1 MREDHLEE
9 LFDLDDDQALK
20 EAYQKAVNNLPVS
33 DDFYNR
39 TLIRMEKAALEQ
51 KTKKVIPIRRITA
64 VAASFVLVLGMGTA
78 GYFYLEEANM
88 NISAPPPASQ
98 NAGDSSPLLG
108 DEFIMPTP
116 SDRKDSSQNGDSH
129 SGQLSDS
136 GQQGTQSSGEN
147 HKTENS
153 QAQQPAEESKKENG
167 IISFFKS
174 IFSSDSKK
182 TSDEKKTESGSES
195 QKESSSSHNN
205 DDTVSDKVETAEKPV
220 DPVTQGKDKDN
231 SKGDT
236 TSSQQQKDPAKE
248 QTEESSGTTSQQET
262 QSGNAQTL
270 AVPEAGVATKIAPG
284 VTPENADLAWTQVA
298 GSVSTQNRTTIQS
311 NLIYQNNLF
320 DIPKELQEYV
330 GVDKVNEWNQQFCNM
345 VNGNPIWKYRYY
357 NRFNADYTANED
369 LLQCSLWGFV
379 HTFQIPKEELVKI
392 YQATDQRPY
401 GYQFELDTNAKRYEK
416 YHCYLTDAQI
426 DALYSENPS
435 DVMKAFVGYEA
446 VYHNGDIYLYQWFE
460 THSAEDYQKAGF
472 TVEQIQAL
480 TDQLTKNKVS
490 VDGIPNKFNLAYISD
505 QCSKL
510 KTLSAEK

>member
-98 NAGDSSPLLG
+98 NAGDTSPLLG

-136 GQQGTQSSGEN
+136 EQQGTQSSGEN

-153 QAQQPAEESKKENG
+153 QAQQPAEEPKKENG

-182 TSDEKKTESGSES
+182 TSGEKKTESSSES
-195 QKESSSSHNN
+195 QKESSSSH
-205 DDTVSDKVETAEKPV
+205 DTVSDQVETADKPV
-220 DPVTQGKDKDN
+220 DPENGGKDQ
-231 SKGDT
+231 SIKGES
-236 TSSQQQKDPAKE
+236 TSSQNEGVQE
-248 QTEESSGTTSQQET
+248 GGSSESSDTVSQQET
-262 QSGNAQTL
+262 QAQAL

-379 HTFQIPKEELVKI
+379 NTFQIPKEELVKI

-446 VYHNGDIYLYQWFE
+446 VYHNGNIYLYQWFE